1 MPVELQSRDEI
12 RILVGDEETDV
23 LIYRACTF
31 QETDVLIY
39 RACTFEEVE
48 VSGRD
53 PAAQA
58 SVGKNQSAVRITA
71 EG

>member
-12 RILVGDEETDV
+12 RILVGD
-23 LIYRACTF
+23 

-39 RACTFEEVE
+39 RACTFEEME

-58 SVGKNQSAVRITA
+58 SVSKNQSAVRITA

>member
-12 RILVGDEETDV
+12 RILVGDQETDV
-23 LIYRACTF
+23 LIFRVCIF

-39 RACTFEEVE
+39 RACNFEEME

-58 SVGKNQSAVRITA
+58 SVDKNQSSVRITA